1 METVD
6 KSNNV
11 YDSTNSF
18 EINPDKIPEQTQYYL
33 EKKHPNL
40 WKILSI
46 CLLIIIIFTPFFSQ
60 PNFRTYFTTLF
71 ENTNGLVADIRTL
84 ISKNSETSPASLQP
98 SVSVTPTKSGSDAPI
113 LSEVAQK
120 KYKALSNQLFIEGVS
135 FTYPDNWEIVFS
147 NEAFYF
153 SKDKAQTQELLKC
166 VSENSCTNYPLKISG
181 KKISINESIIPTN
194 NLTPTMIGG
203 QTAFLGYSNPEEENV
218 HSTIFNSSE
227 IRMSIISEN
236 SSPDNSMLKEFV
248 ANIPKATV
256 EKYEPAKSSGKLLAK
271 AAFIE
276 ISSSIETN
284 NKDLLHTILKNT
296 LSPKNLTE
304 SYKYLLHTKTLKK
317 YRQGPDYWSPDQP
330 ESNFLNNSYALST
343 NNLSLSFGLYETP
356 QIKIN
361 VSSGPTNLNLYLSS
375 NKYCETNSDCFYSSS
390 GCRIGAFNQ
399 YSELSYLAFGCGAPE
414 FEGVDNQIDYH
425 SKLGCNYDG
434 EEVLIKY
441 DTLSCIS
448 NSCQAINAS
457 PACFKTIK

>member
-18 EINPDKIPEQTQYYL
+18 EINQDKTPEQTHYYI
-33 EKKHPNL
+33 EKKRPNY

-46 CLLIIIIFTPFFSQ
+46 CLLAVIVFTPFFNQ

-84 ISKNSETSPASLQP
+84 IPKNSETSPTNLQP
-98 SVSVTPTKSGSDAPI
+98 SISTTPERSGSDVPLVNEAVP
-113 LSEVAQK
+113 K
-120 KYKALSNQLFIEGVS
+120 KYKALSNQLFIEGIS

-153 SKDKAQTQELLKC
+153 SKDKTQTQELLKC
-166 VSENSCTNYPLKISG
+166 VPENSCTNYPLKISG
-181 KKISINESIIPTN
+181 KKIAINESIIPTN

-218 HSTIFNSSE
+218 HSTIFDSSE
-227 IRMSIISEN
+227 IKMSIISEN

-256 EKYEPAKSSGKLLAK
+256 EKYEPAKSSDNLFTK
-271 AAFIE
+271 AAFVE
-276 ISSSIETN
+276 ISSSLEIN
-284 NKDLLHTILKNT
+284 NKDLLNTILKNI

-317 YRQGPDYWSPDQP
+317 YQQGLDYWSPDQP
-330 ESNFLNNSYALST
+330 ESNLLNNSYALST
-343 NNLSLSFGLYETP
+343 NNPSLSLGLYETP

-375 NKYCETNSDCFYSSS
+375 NKYCETSSDCFYSSS

-399 YSELSYLAFGCGAPE
+399 YSELSYFAFGCGAPE
-414 FEGVDNQIDYH
+414 FEGIDNQIDYR
-425 SKLGCNYDG
+425 SKLGCSNDG
-434 EEVLIKY
+434 EEVSVKY
-441 DTLSCIS
+441 DSLSCIS
-448 NSCQAINAS
+448 NTCQAINAK
-457 PACFKTIK
+457 PTCFKTIK